1 MSRFSLNT
9 KEILNSNALSFEI
22 HVHDVI
28 LRLLECFFYNQ
39 VLQDIH
45 IKNFSKFMLLTIF
58 KDNSNALAATNA
70 S

>member
-1 MSRFSLNT
+1 M
-9 KEILNSNALSFEI
+9 
-22 HVHDVI
+22 
-28 LRLLECFFYNQ
+28 FFYNQ

-70 S
+70 SWADSIFAPPTSVK